1 MTQHHRE
8 VEPVSTN
15 LRHTAEEAAAVV
27 AALGELEPDLDR
39 AAGLLIGALRNGGK
53 ALACGN
59 GGSAA
64 DAAHFTTELVVRFE
78 ADRAGL
84 PAVSLSSHGGDLT
97 AIGNDLD
104 FERVFAR
111 QVEALGRP
119 GDVLLAMSTSGQSP
133 NVVAGLRR
141 AKELGL
147 ATIALLGRD
156 GGACQGL
163 ADVELIVAHPRTA
176 RVQEAHQVLLH
187 ALCGAVDRAFASKG

>member
-1 MTQHHRE
+1 MPEADASAPPIETGLSAI
-8 VEPVSTN
+8 V
-15 LRHTAEEAAAVV
+15 EEAAALLGRV
-27 AALGELEPDLDR
+27 AGLEAELDR
-39 AAGLLIGALRNGGK
+39 AAGLLVASLRAGGK

-78 ADRAGL
+78 ADRRGL

-119 GDVLLAMSTSGQSP
+119 GDVLLAISTSGQSP

-141 AKELGL
+141 AKEMGL
-147 ATIALLGRD
+147 RTVALLGRD
-156 GGACQGL
+156 GGACRGL
-163 ADVELIVAHPRTA
+163 ADVELIVPHERTA
-176 RVQEAHQVLLH
+176 RIQEVHQLLLH
-187 ALCGAVDRAFASKG
+187 ALCGAVDRAFVDG